1 MSRNIIQSIPFSK
14 DTVPRRLFCIVFL
27 SYVLHRLRF
36 CIPTLFHFPGKLVSF
51 CMLGNVSGKPTSKGI
66 EMDFNSSF
74 QRDENTI
81 IYAPNKQVLKDASKC
96 HAFFTFWQIVHN
108 TGL

>member
-1 MSRNIIQSIPFSK
+1 
-14 DTVPRRLFCIVFL
+14 
-27 SYVLHRLRF
+27 
-36 CIPTLFHFPGKLVSF
+36 
-51 CMLGNVSGKPTSKGI
+51 MLGNVSGKPTSKGI